1 MSDDHSQQFNSQPTP
16 PAQPPQVPN
25 MSESFGTVP
34 PASAPFRTVR
44 NDSDPFGTVPS
55 RSERKENHTLTVREV
70 ARLFETAGVARTER
84 SIVKWCRRV
93 GNEVPRLD
101 SYFDPNERKHYITPE
116 SVERAI
122 AEEQAKAAKINARS
136 EPVGTVPNT
145 SATDE
150 KNAERDDDNSG
161 RVQELEKEVMDL
173 KITNRA
179 KDFFI
184 DQMKQERDAFAT
196 ERKEFV
202 AQLVSVNRR
211 VGALETQLLQ
221 LAEPETNRARR
232 LEVRNDSIVDGRH
245 G

>member
-145 SATDE
+145 SATDGLHG
-150 KNAERDDDNSG
+150 KRDEDTAG
-161 RVQELEKEVMDL
+161 KVRELEKEVMDL

-211 VGALETQLLQ
+211 VGELETQLLQ